1 MDIRSYID
9 ELFAY
14 IDTFENQ
21 YAEFKTEAFIQTYNG
36 IYAIFQAL
44 RKQRDKAI
52 NVDQYFLSKIQKSP
66 LTSSDLRQTTLQ
78 VLITFF
84 ESEADIDGQ
93 SNKSY
98 LYCRDLRASKR
109 DIAFFEGQLLNLLF
123 REGSLNNNFRLNL
136 FLMKELARYLNK
148 FGRDVDAGLTP
159 ESFDAMSDPVK
170 FLELARRRISL
181 GKELLT
187 DRNSLEFHLHRIDAF
202 LKLSKKSKLNNDY
215 LQEWNYLKTTS
226 FWSKVAEF
234 FSEVWGKIKGAFASF
249 AYFRLVMSQRSA
261 AYGFYAVM
269 IILFILLAFYVPNKW
284 ISYSE
289 ETLERFNQ
297 KASEIQGG

>member
-14 IDTFENQ
+14 IDTFENR
-21 YAEFKTEAFIQTYNG
+21 YAEFKTEAFIQTFTG
-36 IYAIFQAL
+36 ISAVFQAL

-52 NVDQYFLSKIQKSP
+52 DVDQYFLRKIQKSP
-66 LTSSDLRQTTLQ
+66 LTSSDLRQITLQ

-98 LYCRDLRASKR
+98 LYCRDLRGTKR
-109 DIAFFEGQLLNLLF
+109 DMTFFEGQLLNLLF
-123 REGSLNNNFRLNL
+123 REGSLNNNFQLNL
-136 FLMKELARYLNK
+136 FFIEELARYMNK
-148 FGRDVDAGLTP
+148 FGRDVDSGLTP
-159 ESFDAMSDPVK
+159 ETFDAMSDPAK
-170 FLELARRRISL
+170 FLELARRRISM

-187 DRNSLEFHLHRIDAF
+187 DRNSLEFHLLRIDAF
-202 LKLSKKSKLNNDY
+202 LKLSKKSNLYNDY
-215 LQEWNYLKTTS
+215 LQEWKYLKTSS
-226 FWSKVAEF
+226 FWSKVTEF
-234 FSEVWGKIKGAFASF
+234 SSEVWGKIKGAFASF
-249 AYFRLVMSQRSA
+249 AYFRLVISQRPA
-261 AYGFYAVM
+261 AYGFYAVI

>member
-1 MDIRSYID
+1 MDIKSYID

-14 IDTFENQ
+14 IDTFENR
-21 YAEFKTEAFIQTYNG
+21 YAEFKAEAFIQTYNG
-36 IYAIFQAL
+36 IYAVFQAL

-52 NVDQYFLSKIQKSP
+52 DVDQYFLSKIQSSP
-66 LTSSDLRQTTLQ
+66 LTSSDLRQITLQ

-109 DIAFFEGQLLNLLF
+109 DMAFFEDQLLKLLF

-136 FLMKELARYLNK
+136 FFIEELARYLNK
-148 FGRDVDAGLTP
+148 FGRDVNAGLTP
-159 ESFDAMSDPVK
+159 ESFDAMSDPAK

-187 DRNSLEFHLHRIDAF
+187 DRSSLEFYLHRIDAF
-202 LKLSKKSKLNNDY
+202 TKLSKKSKLYNDY
-215 LQEWNYLKTTS
+215 IQEWNYLKTTS
-226 FWSKVAEF
+226 FWSKVTEF
-234 FSEVWGKIKGAFASF
+234 FSNLWGKIKGAFASF
-249 AYFRLVMSQRSA
+249 AYFRLVMSQRTA

-284 ISYSE
+284 SSYSE
-289 ETLERFNQ
+289 DRLEKLNK
-297 KASEIQGG
+297 KASEIKGR